1 MNQTETMGLFCSLAP
16 MLANRTVIM
25 TIAGGVNACLTVSI
39 IPKKVKDDENDVL
52 TMPLCATGTAE
63 ELDRDLPR
71 QLREFVE
78 VHAATASNLDRI
90 KQELAAAE
98 RADDEARKE
107 KLKGK
112 KTPSAEKPA
121 VPLKPEPQG
130 TLGLFDVAAMS
141 DAAPPA
147 ATVVAEVNQ

>member
-1 MNQTETMGLFCSLAP
+1 MNQTETTGMFCGLAP

-25 TIAGGVNACLTVSI
+25 TVAGGANGCLTVSI

-63 ELDRDLPR
+63 ELDRELPR

-78 VHAATASNLDRI
+78 VHAATTSNLDRI
-90 KQELAAAE
+90 KQELAAAQK
-98 RADDEARKE
+98 ADEEARKE

-112 KTPSAEKPA
+112 KVPPAEKP
-121 VPLKPEPQG
+121 VIPQTPGPQG
-130 TLGLFDVAAMS
+130 TLGLFDGAESPEAVPS
-141 DAAPPA
+141 PA
-147 ATVVAEVNQ
+147 DDLAEVAQ

>member
-1 MNQTETMGLFCSLAP
+1 MNQTETTGMFCGLAP

-25 TIAGGVNACLTVSI
+25 TVASGANGCLTVSI

-52 TMPLCATGTAE
+52 TLPLCATGTAE
-63 ELDRDLPR
+63 ELDRELPR

-98 RADDEARKE
+98 KADSDARKE

-112 KTPSAEKPA
+112 KVASAEKPA
-121 VPLKPEPQG
+121 ILPTPGPQG
-130 TLGLFDVAAMS
+130 MLGLFD
-141 DAAPPA
+141 DAETPD
-147 ATVVAEVNQ
+147 AEVAQ

>member
-1 MNQTETMGLFCSLAP
+1 MNQAETVGLFCGLAP

-25 TIAGGVNACLTVSI
+25 TVAGGANGCLMVSI

-52 TMPLCATGTAE
+52 TVPLCATGTAE

-78 VHAATASNLDRI
+78 VHSAAASNLDRI

-98 RADDEARKE
+98 KADDEARKE

-112 KTPSAEKPA
+112 KAPA
-121 VPLKPEPQG
+121 VEKQAIVPKPEPQG
-130 TLGLFDVAAMS
+130 TLGLFDAAETPEVAG
-141 DAAPPA
+141 PA
-147 ATVVAEVNQ
+147 AVDFAEVGQ

>member
-1 MNQTETMGLFCSLAP
+1 

-25 TIAGGVNACLTVSI
+25 TVASGANGCLTVSI

-63 ELDRDLPR
+63 ELDSDLPR

-78 VHAATASNLDRI
+78 VHTTTASNLGRI

-98 RADDEARKE
+98 KADEESRKE

-112 KTPSAEKPA
+112 KAATAEKQAIAP
-121 VPLKPEPQG
+121 KPEPQG
-130 TLGLFDVAAMS
+130 TLGLFDVTETPEAA
-141 DAAPPA
+141 A
-147 ATVVAEVNQ
+147 ATPVDLEEVGQ

>member
-1 MNQTETMGLFCSLAP
+1 MNQTETKGLFRGLAP

-25 TIAGGVNACLTVSI
+25 TVAGGANGSLTVSI

-63 ELDRDLPR
+63 ELDSELPR

-90 KQELAAAE
+90 KQELAAAQK
-98 RADDEARKE
+98 ADEEARKE

-112 KTPSAEKPA
+112 KVSPTEKPA
-121 VPLKPEPQG
+121 VPPKQEPQG
-130 TLGLFDVAAMS
+130 MLGLFDVTET
-141 DAAPPA
+141 PE
-147 ATVVAEVNQ
+147 AEVAQ

>member
-1 MNQTETMGLFCSLAP
+1 MNQTETTGMFCGLAP

-25 TIAGGVNACLTVSI
+25 TVAGGANGRLTVSI

-90 KQELAAAE
+90 KQELAAAQK
-98 RADDEARKE
+98 ADEEARKE

-112 KTPSAEKPA
+112 KVPPAEKPVISPTPA
-121 VPLKPEPQG
+121 PQG
-130 TLGLFDVAAMS
+130 MLGLFDNAET
-141 DAAPPA
+141 PE
-147 ATVVAEVNQ
+147 AEVAQ

>member
-1 MNQTETMGLFCSLAP
+1 MNQTETTGMFCGLAP

-25 TIAGGVNACLTVSI
+25 TVAGGANGCLTVSI

-63 ELDRDLPR
+63 ELDRELPR

-90 KQELAAAE
+90 KEDLAAAE
-98 RADDEARKE
+98 KAESDARKE

-112 KTPSAEKPA
+112 KVPPAEKP
-121 VPLKPEPQG
+121 VILPTPGPQG
-130 TLGLFDVAAMS
+130 MLGLFD
-141 DAAPPA
+141 DAETPE
-147 ATVVAEVNQ
+147 AEVAQ

>member
-1 MNQTETMGLFCSLAP
+1 MNQTETMGLFCGLAP

-25 TIAGGVNACLTVSI
+25 TVAGGANGCLTVSI

-63 ELDRDLPR
+63 ELDRELPR

-98 RADDEARKE
+98 KADSDARKE

-112 KTPSAEKPA
+112 KVASAEKP
-121 VPLKPEPQG
+121 VILPTPWPQG
-130 TLGLFDVAAMS
+130 MLGLFD
-141 DAAPPA
+141 DAETPD
-147 ATVVAEVNQ
+147 AEVAQ

>member
-1 MNQTETMGLFCSLAP
+1 MNQTETMGLFRGLVP

-25 TIAGGVNACLTVSI
+25 TVAGSANGCLTVSI

-63 ELDRDLPR
+63 ELDRELPR

-78 VHAATASNLDRI
+78 VHASTVSNLDRI
-90 KQELAAAE
+90 KEDLAAAE
-98 RADDEARKE
+98 KAESDARKE

-112 KTPSAEKPA
+112 KVPPVEKP
-121 VPLKPEPQG
+121 VIPPTPGPQG
-130 TLGLFDVAAMS
+130 MLGLFD
-141 DAAPPA
+141 DAETPE
-147 ATVVAEVNQ
+147 AEVAQ